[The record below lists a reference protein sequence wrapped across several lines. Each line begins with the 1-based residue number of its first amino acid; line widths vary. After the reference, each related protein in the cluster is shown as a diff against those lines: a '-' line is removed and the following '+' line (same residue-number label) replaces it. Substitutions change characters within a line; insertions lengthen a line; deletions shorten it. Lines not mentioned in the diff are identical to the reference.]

1 MEHVICNLC
10 EADNF
15 TPRCTVGRF
24 RVVRCDGCGLFYT
37 NPRRSIEETTELYSE
52 QYFSSDDPSSLGYED
67 YSAHA
72 VGLRRV
78 SLDNLDIIE
87 SYVRPPSLILDV
99 GCAFGYFLEAA
110 SSRGWRTLG
119 VEISAYAAE
128 AARNRAGGIVH
139 TGALESA
146 ALEASTVDVVVMWD
160 ALEHT
165 LDPSATLREARRI
178 LRPGG
183 YLFMTLPNA
192 GSAPARVM
200 GSHWYG
206 FKSASEHNYFF
217 SPDTIGRMLEK
228 TGFSLAEIR
237 RGEWPCSAKFLA
249 SKIAPYSRPVSRLA
263 DWLLRLA
270 GAEDKT
276 VKFKFIDMFVV
287 ARRDD

>member
-10 EADNF
+10 GADDF
-15 TPRCTVGRF
+15 TVCCTVGRF
-24 RVVRCDGCGLFYT
+24 RVVRCGACGLFYT
-37 NPRRSIEETTELYSE
+37 NPRRSLEETAELYSE

-72 VGLRRV
+72 DGLKQV

-87 SYVRPPSLILDV
+87 SYVRPPSVIVDV
-99 GCAFGYFLEAA
+99 GCAFGYFLEVA
-110 SSRGWRTLG
+110 SSRGWRTQG
-119 VEISAYAAE
+119 VEISGYAAE
-128 AARNRAGGIVH
+128 AARKRAGCLVHAGTLASAGI
-139 TGALESA
+139 EA
-146 ALEASTVDVVVMWD
+146 ATIDAVTMWD

-165 LDPSATLREARRI
+165 LDPSAALTETRRI

-192 GSAPARVM
+192 ANVPARMM

-206 FKSASEHNYFF
+206 FKSAAEHNYFF

-228 TGFSLAEIR
+228 TRFSLVEIR
-237 RGEWPCSAKFLA
+237 RGEWPCSARFLA
-249 SKIAPYSRPVSRLA
+249 AKIGPYSRPASRLA
-263 DWLLRLA
+263 DWLVRLA
-270 GAEDKT
+270 GAENRI

-287 ARRDD
+287 ARKDG